1 LEVEEEREEEVV
13 KKEKKERTKSW
24 GRRSTRAKKSIS
36 YRYDVCTELMVIRT
50 LYVLCVAGLYLLFQ
64 YCGR

>member
-1 LEVEEEREEEVV
+1 MEVEEEREEEVV

-50 LYVLCVAGLYLLFQ
+50 LCAV
-64 YCGR
+64 CGWS